1 MRHEVH
7 RALKACDL
15 GISVLGQQTTGELSL
30 SGCLIVPSIVNAM
43 TGQTGDNS
51 TKWIIHEERVL
62 DDTRKARF
70 SIAHVELPDGVH
82 FEQYVLRLPKAAVV
96 VVLNDH
102 DEVLMMRRHRWII
115 DRWVWEMPGGYVD
128 DHEED
133 GAVSAAREVEE
144 ETGWRPRK
152 MQFLCSFQPMVGTA
166 DAENLLYLARGAD
179 DTGAAPDINEAQQL
193 RWMPLAEAVE
203 RIASGEIVGAAS
215 VVGITQTKMIRD
227 AERQAQ
233 AAPTS

>member
-1 MRHEVH
+1 
-7 RALKACDL
+7 
-15 GISVLGQQTTGELSL
+15 LSL

-43 TGQTGDNS
+43 TAQTGDNS

-133 GAVSAAREVEE
+133 AAVSAAREVEE
-144 ETGWRPRK
+144 ETGWRPRT

-193 RWMPLAEAVE
+193 RWMPLDEAVE

>member
-1 MRHEVH
+1 
-7 RALKACDL
+7 
-15 GISVLGQQTTGELSL
+15 
-30 SGCLIVPSIVNAM
+30 M
-43 TGQTGDNS
+43 TAQTGDNS

-133 GAVSAAREVEE
+133 PAVSAGREVEE

-193 RWMPLAEAVE
+193 SWVPLDEAVE

-227 AERQAQ
+227 AERLAQ
-233 AAPTS
+233 AATS

>member
-1 MRHEVH
+1 
-7 RALKACDL
+7 
-15 GISVLGQQTTGELSL
+15 LSL

-43 TGQTGDNS
+43 TAQTGDNS

-96 VVLNDH
+96 VVLND
-102 DEVLMMRRHRWII
+102 DDQVLMMRRHRWII

-133 GAVSAAREVEE
+133 PAVSAGREVEE

-193 RWMPLAEAVE
+193 SWVPLDEAVE

-227 AERQAQ
+227 AERLAQ
-233 AAPTS
+233 AATS

>member
-1 MRHEVH
+1 VPSKHVTWGS
-7 RALKACDL
+7 AF
-15 GISVLGQQTTGELSL
+15 LGQQATGGLSL

-43 TGQTGDNS
+43 TGQTGDNY

-133 GAVSAAREVEE
+133 PAVSAGREVEE
-144 ETGWRPRK
+144 ETGWRPRA
-152 MQFLCSFQPMVGTA
+152 MQFLCSFQPMVGSA

-179 DTGAAPDINEAQQL
+179 DTGAAPVINEAQQL
-193 RWMPLAEAVE
+193 SWVPLDEAVK

-227 AERQAQ
+227 AELRAQ

>member
-1 MRHEVH
+1 VPSRLVIWGS
-7 RALKACDL
+7 A
-15 GISVLGQQTTGELSL
+15 VLGPQATGALSL
-30 SGCLIVPSIVNAM
+30 SGCLVLPSIVDAM
-43 TGQTGDNS
+43 TGQTSDNS
-51 TKWIIHEERVL
+51 TKWIIHEERVV

-82 FEQYVLRLPKAAVV
+82 FEQYVLRLPKAAVI
-96 VVLNDH
+96 VVLNDR

-128 DHEED
+128 DQEED
-133 GAVSAAREVEE
+133 PAVSAAREVEE
-144 ETGWRPRK
+144 ETGWRPRTI
-152 MQFLCSFQPMVGTA
+152 QFLCSFQPMVGTA

-193 RWMPLAEAVE
+193 RWVPLDEAVE

-227 AERQAQ
+227 AERLAQ